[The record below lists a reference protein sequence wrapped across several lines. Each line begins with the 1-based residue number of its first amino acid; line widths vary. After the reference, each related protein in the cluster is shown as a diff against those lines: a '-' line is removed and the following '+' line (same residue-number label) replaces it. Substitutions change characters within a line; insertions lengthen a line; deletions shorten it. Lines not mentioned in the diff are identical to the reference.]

1 MLHLRGSPSAS
12 DLGRSAPGTAPA
24 DRVGGAGA
32 SPAACASGTQAP
44 SAEPREPCGQAT
56 ATPTER
62 APLVADARARV
73 AGTPDPTDPDAS
85 VAAAR
90 LRASVTAG
98 ACDRALRCDRGS
110 HDRPTHPHLDGASRA
125 DGQAFGTGA
134 CAHAASSVAYV
145 PCSGSSGWAA
155 RSMPTEHDDGACRRV
170 HPELSL
176 PTDDEDD
183 EPAPCMDDEP
193 LPSPPSSPPP
203 NSDSEM
209 SDESESESESGIA
222 RAIMRASA
230 GSAHPTTQEVPLVS
244 TPRCRLRSPS
254 PTVTAAASG
263 PATVSIPD
271 VPCGPS
277 GETAGP
283 APPPPP
289 PPPPPNKRGGCGQS
303 AGQAEGDP
311 KSAQLRPLYWRTCS
325 FDNAASAQSTV
336 WACLG
341 CDLSP
346 TERELIAS
354 EFCLSR
360 GQAESIVVPAER
372 LSVLDAKRS
381 NAVSFLLAKLP
392 ELPALAQAIYEMDA
406 VLDSDRLAAMVRLW
420 PTALE
425 IDAIERHEG
434 SGVRPAVRVSLDPS
448 GPRRSDAFACGTRES
463 PPIGGDSV
471 PPCAGGRVAR

>member
-1 MLHLRGSPSAS
+1 M
-12 DLGRSAPGTAPA
+12 
-24 DRVGGAGA
+24 
-32 SPAACASGTQAP
+32 
-44 SAEPREPCGQAT
+44 
-56 ATPTER
+56 PTER
-62 APLVADARARV
+62 APLVAGARESV
-73 AGTPDPTDPDAS
+73 AGTPDPTDSEAS

-90 LRASVTAG
+90 LHKAG
-98 ACDRALRCDRGS
+98 ACDGALRCDRGS
-110 HDRPTHPHLDGASRA
+110 HDRPMHPHLDGASRT

-134 CAHAASSVAYV
+134 SAHAASSAAYV

-176 PTDDEDD
+176 PTDDDDD

-209 SDESESESESGIA
+209 SDESESESGIV

-230 GSAHPTTQEVPLVS
+230 GSAHPTAQEVPLAS

-254 PTVTAAASG
+254 PTVTAAASA

-289 PPPPPNKRGGCGQS
+289 PPPPPNKRGVCGQS

-325 FDNAASAQSTV
+325 FDKAASAQSTV

-360 GQAESIVVPAER
+360 GQAESIVVSAER

-434 SGVRPAVRVSLDPS
+434 SGVRPAVRVSPPGRADPMRLLAGPAS
-448 GPRRSDAFACGTRES
+448 PRR
-463 PPIGGDSV
+463 
-471 PPCAGGRVAR
+471 